1 MSKTKSTQTRNFEI
15 EFVAKLRKV
24 FEKFSKLTPMKK
36 RYFLGFVRGVT
47 ACQKDEQIKD
57 LLQQIFD
64 ALQTVG
70 KKGKKAEI
78 IVGRLKN

>member
-1 MSKTKSTQTRNFEI
+1 MSKTKSAQTRNFEI
-15 EFVAKLRKV
+15 EFVAELRKV

-36 RYFLGFVRGVT
+36 RFALGFAAGVT
-47 ACQKDEQIKD
+47 HCQKDEQIKD